1 MSRWPA
7 ILSVAPNGARKTR
20 AQHPRLPITPDELAL
35 CARDCRDAGASLLHL
50 HVRDEAEGH
59 SLDVE
64 RYRAAIA
71 AVRAAVG
78 DDLILQATSEAAG
91 VYRADQQRAMVEAL
105 RPEAVSLGL
114 REFLPAEA
122 GAAEEAGFARFLA
135 GCGQA
140 KTLVQFIL
148 YDGADYARLAAL
160 QARGVVPPGRLSVL
174 FVLGRYTSDMQS
186 DPEQLAPFIEAGGSA
201 QLWSVCAFGK
211 READCAAAA
220 LAVGG
225 HARVGFEN
233 NMELA
238 DGSLAPDNAA
248 LVRQAAQIA
257 RELGRTPCDAATARR
272 LMAGD
277 R

>member
-20 AQHPRLPITPDELAL
+20 SDHPAVPITPDELA
-35 CARDCRDAGASLLHL
+35 ATAKACRDAGASLLHL
-50 HVRDEAEGH
+50 HVRDDAEKH
-59 SLDVE
+59 SLDVG

-78 DDLILQATSEAAG
+78 EDLILQATSEAAG
-91 VYRADQQRAMVEAL
+91 VYQAAQQRAMVEAL

-122 GAAEEAGFARFLA
+122 TAAQEAEFARLLA
-135 GCGQA
+135 GCREA

-148 YDGADYARLAAL
+148 YDGADYTRLERL
-160 QARGVVPPGRLSVL
+160 QAKGVVPPGKLAVL
-174 FVLGRYTSDMQS
+174 FVLGRYTKDMQS
-186 DPEQLAPFIEAGGSA
+186 SPDDLAPFIEAGGSA
-201 QLWSVCAFGK
+201 QLWSVCAFGR

-225 HARVGFEN
+225 HVRIGFEN
-233 NMELA
+233 NLHLA

-248 LVRQAAQIA
+248 LVRQAATIA
-257 RELGRTPCDAATARR
+257 REMGRTPCDAATARR
-272 LMAGD
+272 LMTEA
-277 R
+277 